1 MTLHEMSISAIQKA
15 LGNGELSAGDIAR
28 QTLDAITRIN
38 PQLNAWTTITAER
51 MLAEA
56 ENIDTLRREKRPLP
70 PLAGIPYA
78 VKNLF
83 DVAGHTTLAGAE
95 LFSQRPAAAAA
106 DSFAVRQLRSAGGL
120 LSGMVNMDAYAYGF
134 TTENSHYGATHN
146 PHDLKRI
153 AGGSSGGSA
162 AAVAAGLVHF
172 SLGTDTN
179 GSIRVPA
186 SLCGI
191 YGLKPTFGRLSRSGS
206 HPFVASLDHIGPF
219 ARRVSDL
226 ASVYDALQGRDTSD
240 SFQADSSREQTRPL
254 LDRGLDGLR
263 CAVLGGYF
271 STWCDADARAAVARV
286 AKALE
291 AHDELLF
298 PDAELARSAA
308 FIISASEG
316 GNQYLPALRSEPAR
330 FEPHSRERL
339 LAGAMIPSAW
349 YIQAQRFRAHAR
361 QAFKTLFS
369 YADVLIAP
377 ATPRSATLI
386 GEQTMEINGQPLPV
400 RASMGMLT
408 QPISF
413 LGLPVT
419 TVPLRTADGAPI
431 GLQLIAA
438 PFNEQACLRVA
449 RVLEAS
455 GITDARPAEIAQ

>member
-1 MTLHEMSISAIQKA
+1 MKLNQMTIAGVQRA
-15 LGNGELSAGDIAR
+15 LAAGELSAREIARSSLDDIAR
-28 QTLDAITRIN
+28 VN
-38 PQLNAWTTITAER
+38 PQINAWTQVTESR
-51 MLAEA
+51 MLTEA
-56 ENIDTLRREKRPLP
+56 DRIDALRRDKQPLP

-83 DVAGHTTLAGAE
+83 DVAGETTLAGAQ
-95 LFSQRPAAAAA
+95 LFSDRPAASA
-106 DSFAVRQLRSAGGL
+106 DGWAVRQIQAAGGL

-146 PHDLKRI
+146 PHDLQRI

-172 SLGTDTN
+172 ALGTDTN

-191 YGLKPTFGRLSRSGS
+191 FGLKPTFGRLSRAGS

-219 ARRVSDL
+219 ARHVGDL
-226 ASVYDALQGRDTSD
+226 AAVYDALQGLDPD
-240 SFQADSSREQTRPL
+240 DDAQADRAVAPASPL
-254 LDRGLDGLR
+254 LECGLDGLR

-271 STWCDADARAAVARV
+271 TTWCDSDARAAVAQV
-286 AKALE
+286 AQALG
-291 AHDELLF
+291 ADRELQF
-298 PDAELARSAA
+298 SEAELSRSAA

-316 GNQYLPALRSEPAR
+316 GNQYLPALRREPAR

-349 YIQAQRFRAHAR
+349 YLQAQRFRRHAR
-361 QAFKTLFS
+361 EAMAAQFDHAE
-369 YADVLIAP
+369 VLIAP
-377 ATPRSATLI
+377 ATPCSATLI
-386 GEQTMEINGQPLPV
+386 GQQTMAINGQSLPV

-413 LGLPVT
+413 LGLPVV
-419 TVPLRTADGAPI
+419 TVPLRTASGQPI
-431 GLQLIAA
+431 GVQLIAA
-438 PFNEQACLRVA
+438 PFNEQACLRA
-449 RVLEAS
+449 AHVLEAM
-455 GITDARPAEIAQ
+455 GLTEAHPAEIAA

>member
-1 MTLHEMSISAIQKA
+1 MKLNQMTIAGVQRA
-15 LGNGELSAGDIAR
+15 LAAGELSAREIARSSLDDIAR
-28 QTLDAITRIN
+28 VN
-38 PQLNAWTTITAER
+38 PQINAWTQVTESR

-56 ENIDTLRREKRPLP
+56 DRIDALRRDKQPPP

-83 DVAGHTTLAGAE
+83 DVAGETTLAGAQ
-95 LFSQRPAAAAA
+95 LFSDRPAASA
-106 DSFAVRQLRSAGGL
+106 DGWAVRQIQAAGGL

-146 PHDLKRI
+146 PHDLQRI

-172 SLGTDTN
+172 ALGTDTN

-191 YGLKPTFGRLSRSGS
+191 FGLKPTFGRLSRAGS

-219 ARRVSDL
+219 ARHVGDL
-226 ASVYDALQGRDTSD
+226 AAVYDALQGLDPD
-240 SFQADSSREQTRPL
+240 DDAQADRAVAPASPL
-254 LDRGLDGLR
+254 LERGLNGLR

-271 STWCDADARAAVARV
+271 TTWCDSDARAAVAQV
-286 AKALE
+286 AQALG
-291 AHDELLF
+291 ADRELQF
-298 PDAELARSAA
+298 SEAELSRSAA

-316 GNQYLPALRSEPAR
+316 GNQYLPALRREPAR

-349 YIQAQRFRAHAR
+349 YLQAQRFRRHAR
-361 QAFKTLFS
+361 EAMAALFDH
-369 YADVLIAP
+369 AEVLIAP
-377 ATPRSATLI
+377 ATPCSATLI
-386 GEQTMEINGQPLPV
+386 GQQTMAINGQSLPV

-413 LGLPVT
+413 LGLPVV
-419 TVPLRTADGAPI
+419 TVPLRTASGQPI
-431 GLQLIAA
+431 GVQLIAA
-438 PFNEQACLRVA
+438 PFNEQACLRA
-449 RVLEAS
+449 AHVLEAM
-455 GITDARPAEIAQ
+455 GLTEAHPAEIAA

>member
-1 MTLHEMSISAIQKA
+1 MKLNQMTIAGVQRA
-15 LGNGELSAGDIAR
+15 LAAGELSAREIARSSLDDIAR
-28 QTLDAITRIN
+28 VN
-38 PQLNAWTTITAER
+38 PQINAWTQVTESR

-56 ENIDTLRREKRPLP
+56 DRIDALRRDKQPLP

-83 DVAGHTTLAGAE
+83 DVAGETTLAGAQ
-95 LFSQRPAAAAA
+95 LFSDRPAASA
-106 DSFAVRQLRSAGGL
+106 DGWAVRQIQAAGGL

-146 PHDLKRI
+146 PHDLQRI

-172 SLGTDTN
+172 ALGTDTN

-191 YGLKPTFGRLSRSGS
+191 FGLKPTFGRLSRAGS

-219 ARRVSDL
+219 ARHVGDL
-226 ASVYDALQGRDTSD
+226 AAVYDALQGLDPD
-240 SFQADSSREQTRPL
+240 DDAQADRAVAPASPL
-254 LDRGLDGLR
+254 LERGLDGLR

-271 STWCDADARAAVARV
+271 TTWCDSDARAAVAQV
-286 AKALE
+286 AQALG
-291 AHDELLF
+291 ADRELQF
-298 PDAELARSAA
+298 SEAELSRSAA

-316 GNQYLPALRSEPAR
+316 GNQYLPALRREPAR

-349 YIQAQRFRAHAR
+349 YLQAQRFRRHAR
-361 QAFKTLFS
+361 EAMAALFDH
-369 YADVLIAP
+369 AEVLIAP
-377 ATPRSATLI
+377 ATPCSATLI
-386 GEQTMEINGQPLPV
+386 GQQTMAINGQSLPV

-413 LGLPVT
+413 LGLPVV
-419 TVPLRTADGAPI
+419 TVPLRTASGQPI
-431 GLQLIAA
+431 GVQLIAA
-438 PFNEQACLRVA
+438 PFNEQACLRA
-449 RVLEAS
+449 AHVLEAM
-455 GITDARPAEIAQ
+455 GLTEAHPAEIAA

>member
-1 MTLHEMSISAIQKA
+1 MKLNQMTIAGVQRA
-15 LGNGELSAGDIAR
+15 LAAGELSAREIARSSLDDIAR
-28 QTLDAITRIN
+28 VN
-38 PQLNAWTTITAER
+38 PQINAWTQVTESR
-51 MLAEA
+51 MLTEA
-56 ENIDTLRREKRPLP
+56 DRIDALRRDKQPLP

-83 DVAGHTTLAGAE
+83 DVAGETTLAGAQ
-95 LFSQRPAAAAA
+95 LFSDRPAASA
-106 DSFAVRQLRSAGGL
+106 DGWAVRQIQAAGGL

-146 PHDLKRI
+146 PHDLQRI

-172 SLGTDTN
+172 ALGTDTN

-191 YGLKPTFGRLSRSGS
+191 FGLKPTFGRLSRAGS

-219 ARRVSDL
+219 ARHVGDL
-226 ASVYDALQGRDTSD
+226 AAVYDALQGLDPD
-240 SFQADSSREQTRPL
+240 DDAQADRAVAPASPL
-254 LDRGLDGLR
+254 LECGLDGLR

-271 STWCDADARAAVARV
+271 TTWCDSDARAAVAQV
-286 AKALE
+286 AQALG
-291 AHDELLF
+291 ADRELQF
-298 PDAELARSAA
+298 SEAELSRSAA

-316 GNQYLPALRSEPAR
+316 GNQYLPALRREPAR

-349 YIQAQRFRAHAR
+349 YLQAQRFRRHAR
-361 QAFKTLFS
+361 EAMAALFDH
-369 YADVLIAP
+369 AEVLIAP
-377 ATPRSATLI
+377 ATPCSATLI
-386 GEQTMEINGQPLPV
+386 GQQTMAINGQSLPV

-413 LGLPVT
+413 LGLPVV
-419 TVPLRTADGAPI
+419 TVPLRTASGQPI
-431 GLQLIAA
+431 GVQLIAA
-438 PFNEQACLRVA
+438 PFNEQACLRA
-449 RVLEAS
+449 AHVLEAM
-455 GITDARPAEIAQ
+455 GLTEAHPAEIAA